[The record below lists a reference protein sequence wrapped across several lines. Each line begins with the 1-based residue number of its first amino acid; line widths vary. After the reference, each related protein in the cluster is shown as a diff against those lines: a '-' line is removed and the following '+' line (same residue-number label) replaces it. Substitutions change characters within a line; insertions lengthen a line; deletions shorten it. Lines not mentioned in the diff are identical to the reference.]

1 MTDWLDA
8 LKAECAKSSQAK
20 VAKELGYSAA
30 TISLVLK
37 GKYAGDLKTVER
49 KFKGCF
55 LNASLICP
63 VMGEMSVDK
72 CVCYRRMKFS
82 AVNPQRIALYKA
94 CRNGC
99 PHFKTGD

>member
-1 MTDWLDA
+1 MTDWIDA

-49 KFKGCF
+49 KFK
-55 LNASLICP
+55 
-63 VMGEMSVDK
+63 
-72 CVCYRRMKFS
+72 CVSYRRMKFS